1 MLLRNQ
7 LLENPSLE
15 FHNNIFYQKNF
26 PRNNEFEQVYLKVR
40 EREDRIYAD
49 DVVKSLPEFDPG
61 HPNGKEWQM
70 RKSTL
75 HELVKYL
82 RESGAR
88 SLLEL
93 GCGNGWLAH
102 NLATTLKIEICAVDI
117 NEMELLQG
125 AQVFGKRKNLCFV
138 YADIFSNT
146 LKIQKFDVIVLGS
159 SIQYF
164 RDLKILI
171 SKLMTLLDPS
181 GGIYIID
188 SPFYSSTTEANAAK
202 KRSQDHFNSLGF
214 PEMAQQ
220 YFHHT
225 FDELSNFKYKQLY
238 NPRSF
243 VSLFKRKLLNLTLS
257 IFPII
262 CISQDNAAPEHE
274 KYFSMNIL

>member
-7 LLENPSLE
+7 LLENPYLE
-15 FHNNIFYQKNF
+15 FHNNIFYQKDL
-26 PRNNEFEQVYLKVR
+26 PRNNQFEQVYLKVR
-40 EREDRIYAD
+40 ESENRIYSD
-49 DVVKSLPEFDPG
+49 HIIKKLPEFDTR

-75 HELVKYL
+75 YELVKYL

-88 SLLEL
+88 SILEL

-102 NLATTLKIEICAVDI
+102 NLAVTLKIEICALDI

-125 AQVFGKRKNLCFV
+125 AQVFGEQKNLCFV
-138 YADIFSNT
+138 YADIFSNMLST
-146 LKIQKFDVIVLGS
+146 QKFDIIVLGS

-171 SKLMTLLDPS
+171 SKLARLLDS
-181 GGIYIID
+181 AGKIYIID
-188 SPFYSSTTEANAAK
+188 SPFYSSTVELNAAK

-225 FDELSNFKYKQLY
+225 FDELNNFKYKILY

-243 VSLFKRKLLNLTLS
+243 VSRFKRKLLNIPLS

-262 CISQDNAAPEHE
+262 CISRNNTTLERE
-274 KYFSMNIL
+274 